1 MLTKILLA
9 TKFLYLMLG
18 GNQVKTLRQ
27 ICAAT
32 ILSLTIV
39 VSASAG
45 DLHAPG
51 VVSTDTGT
59 GSVTTSVILTIV
71 SLIYP

>member
-1 MLTKILLA
+1 
-9 TKFLYLMLG
+9 MLG

-27 ICAAT
+27 ICVAT
-32 ILSLTIV
+32 ILSLTIA

-51 VVSTDTGT
+51 VVSTGTGTGT

-71 SLIYP
+71 GLIYP